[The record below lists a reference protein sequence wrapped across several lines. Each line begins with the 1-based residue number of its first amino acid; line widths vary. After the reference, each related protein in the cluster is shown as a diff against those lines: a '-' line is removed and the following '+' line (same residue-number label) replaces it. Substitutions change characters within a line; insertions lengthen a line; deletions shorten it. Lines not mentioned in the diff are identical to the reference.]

1 MRIAKPL
8 PVRWRSENS
17 RIGELK
23 ILLGDWDPERTA
35 FLECQSVPDELDA
48 GRVLLRLIIDHAAKD
63 VRCSIPASELVIG
76 LKCRRLRR
84 SVGDPQDGCQ
94 GQHQGHLYRRVNLAG
109 FAIHLVRR

>member
-1 MRIAKPL
+1 M

-35 FLECQSVPDELDA
+35 LPECLSVPDELDA
-48 GRVLLRLIIDHAAKD
+48 GRVLLRLLIDHAAKD

-76 LKCRRLRR
+76 LKCCG
-84 SVGDPQDGCQ
+84 SDGRA
-94 GQHQGHLYRRVNLAG
+94 GTRKTDAKGSTKAIYIDGEFGG